1 MASALRGVSPEDL
14 YAYWTQNVKLPA
26 SQSGQEFP
34 QFNDWINQSFAGP
47 SMPSVN
53 NLGRDYAIGG
63 SKTFDKPLLGL
74 NDSGQAERIYQD
86 TGPIQGWQD
95 VIGNYFASDPNRPD
109 TAQAALAGGKSFN
122 NPKMSWDEIGV
133 IAGLAAM
140 TGGALGPALGAAT
153 GLSTAAAGGSVA
165 GATAGGIRS
174 NWDPE
179 ATATG
184 GVLGGAGGAI
194 GGSLGGT
201 AGGEASAAAGGTGGS
216 SSAAAS
222 GGTGMWDWL
231 DEFVSPGDAGDV
243 GTYGTSGIESAPAP
257 TGLAGD
263 QPLDI
268 FGSTPDMP
276 GWTNDASTWDPQYS
290 QPGGGSSL
298 WGKIADWAKGALPNA
313 RSLFGGG
320 SAAAGGSAPGGMG
333 FGTAAFDSA
342 PFLLSLGLANK
353 QRNDI
358 NPYLDRLNSLYDRF
372 SSNEGGYLKSV
383 TDPYDMA
390 TAQQHGALTT
400 SLGNRG
406 VLGSSFGDMSLDNQN
421 YMRDVGR
428 GDLLSRAINESV
440 GAQSQLTDQA
450 MKGINTRNAASNALL
465 GAGLNASARLFSP
478 QQDPFGLRTLM
489 GGY

>member
-1 MASALRGVSPEDL
+1 MLGQLLTQIVKPEAAPLWEQWQPKLDEQGQPILSQDQRDFFLKYLKSNPTHSVLNPISYVDPKTISNSDLWNAYVTTGEHAINPRDDTWQQVASL
-14 YAYWTQNVKLPA
+14 
-26 SQSGQEFP
+26 
-34 QFNDWINQSFAGP
+34 
-47 SMPSVN
+47 
-53 NLGRDYAIGG
+53 GG
-63 SKTFDKPLLGL
+63 S
-74 NDSGQAERIYQD
+74 
-86 TGPIQGWQD
+86 
-95 VIGNYFASDPNRPD
+95 
-109 TAQAALAGGKSFN
+109 ALAG
-122 NPKMSWDEIGV
+122 
-133 IAGLAAM
+133 AGLG
-140 TGGALGPALGAAT
+140 TLFSGAA
-153 GLSTAAAGGSVA
+153 GA
-165 GATAGGIRS
+165 GATSGMSAADASTLGTMTEGGASAGAG
-174 NWDPE
+174 
-179 ATATG
+179 ATG
-184 GVLGGAGGAI
+184 GTSG
-194 GGSLGGT
+194 
-201 AGGEASAAAGGTGGS
+201 
-216 SSAAAS
+216 AAAS
-222 GGTGMWDWL
+222 GGGMWDWL
-231 DEFVSPGDAGDV
+231 DEFSSLGDAADT
-243 GTYGTSGIESAPAP
+243 GTYGASGTESAGAP

-263 QPLDI
+263 QALDI

-276 GWTNDASTWDPQYS
+276 GWGNDASTWDPQYS

-298 WGKIADWAKGALPNA
+298 WGKIADWAKGALPGA
-313 RSLFGGG
+313 RSLLGGG

-390 TAQQHGALTT
+390 TAQQHGALTS

-406 VLGSSFGDMSLDNQN
+406 LMGSSFGDMSLDNQN

-428 GDLLSRAINESV
+428 GDLLSRGINESV

-478 QQDPFGLRTLM
+478 QQDPFGLRALM